1 MTAGTTRRT
10 GWVHHEA
17 YMWHDPG
24 RMRAFDPSM
33 RRWLQA
39 WEHYENPETKRRLN
53 NLLEY
58 VGFSEELVPLKPSAA
73 NFEQVTRFHTPAY
86 FEKIRE
92 LSEADGGEAGEG
104 ATFSHGGFEIAL
116 LAAGGTITAVDA
128 VLDREIDNAYALVR
142 PPGHHAERDRGRGF
156 CISGNVAIAGMHALA
171 DRGLARIATL
181 DWDVHHGNGTQ
192 QAFYDRNDALTISI
206 HQDQWYPRDSGAM
219 QETGEDDGDG
229 YNINIPL
236 PPGSGHGAY
245 VATIEQVVMPA
256 LRAFKPDLILVPSGF
271 DGGMYDPLG
280 RMMAYSETFREMT
293 GLLLQAADELCEGRL
308 VLSHE
313 GGYSPTYV
321 PFCGLAVVEQL
332 SGKTSGAAD
341 PMGDNAAGAGGQD
354 LQPHQQARISEAAT
368 MVDRLRSLEGLS

>member
-1 MTAGTTRRT
+1 
-10 GWVHHEA
+10 
-17 YMWHDPG
+17 MWHDPG

-39 WEHYENPETKRRLN
+39 WEHYESPETKRRLN

-58 VGFSEELVPLKPSAA
+58 VDFSEELVPLKPRAA
-73 NFEQVTRFHTPAY
+73 NFEQVTRFHTPEY

-92 LSEADGGEAGEG
+92 MSEADGGEAGEG

-156 CISGNVAIAGMHALA
+156 CIFGNVAIAGMHALA

-206 HQDQWYPRDSGAM
+206 HQEQWYPRDSGTM

-245 VATIEQVVMPA
+245 VATIEQVVVPA

-293 GLLLQAADELCEGRL
+293 GLLLETADELCEGRL

-321 PFCGLAVVEQL
+321 PFCGLAVVEEL

>member
-1 MTAGTTRRT
+1 MTTGTTRRT
-10 GWVHHEA
+10 GWVYHEA

-39 WEHYENPETKRRLN
+39 WEHYESPETKRRLN

-58 VGFSEELVPLKPSAA
+58 VDFSEELVPLKPRAA
-73 NFEQVTRFHTPAY
+73 NFEQVTRFHTPEY

-92 LSEADGGEAGEG
+92 MSEADGGEAGEG

-156 CISGNVAIAGMHALA
+156 CIFGNVAIAGMHALA

-206 HQDQWYPRDSGAM
+206 HQEQWYPRDSGTM

-245 VATIEQVVMPA
+245 VATIEQVVVPA

-293 GLLLQAADELCEGRL
+293 GLLLETADELCEGRL

-321 PFCGLAVVEQL
+321 PFCGLAVVEEL
-332 SGKTSGAAD
+332 SAKTSGAAD
-341 PMGDNAAGAGGQD
+341 PMGDNASGAGGQD

>member
-1 MTAGTTRRT
+1 MSTGTTRRT
-10 GWVHHEA
+10 GWVYHEA

-39 WEHYENPETKRRLN
+39 WEHYESPETKRRLN

-58 VGFSEELVPLKPSAA
+58 VDFSEELVPLKPRAA
-73 NFEQVTRFHTPAY
+73 NFEQVTRFHTPEY

-92 LSEADGGEAGEG
+92 MSEADGGEAGEG

-156 CISGNVAIAGMHALA
+156 CIFGNVAIAGMHALA

-206 HQDQWYPRDSGAM
+206 HQEQWYPRDSGTM

-245 VATIEQVVMPA
+245 VATIEQVVLPA

-293 GLLLQAADELCEGRL
+293 GLLLETADDLCEGRL

-321 PFCGLAVVEQL
+321 PFCGLAVVEEL

>member
-1 MTAGTTRRT
+1 MSTGTTRRT
-10 GWVHHEA
+10 GWVYHEA

-39 WEHYENPETKRRLN
+39 WEHYESPETKRRLN

-58 VGFSEELVPLKPSAA
+58 VDFSEELVPLKPRAA
-73 NFEQVTRFHTPAY
+73 NFEQVTRFHTPEY

-92 LSEADGGEAGEG
+92 MSEADGGEAGEG

-156 CISGNVAIAGMHALA
+156 CIFGNVAIAGMHALA

-206 HQDQWYPRDSGAM
+206 HQEQWYPRDSGTM

-245 VATIEQVVMPA
+245 VATIEQVVVPA

-293 GLLLQAADELCEGRL
+293 GLLLEAADELCEGRL

-321 PFCGLAVVEQL
+321 PFCGLAVVEEL
-332 SGKTSGAAD
+332 SGKSSGAAD

>member
-1 MTAGTTRRT
+1 MTTGTTRRT
-10 GWVHHEA
+10 GWVYHEA

-39 WEHYENPETKRRLN
+39 WEHYESPETKRRLN

-58 VGFSEELVPLKPSAA
+58 VDFSEELIPLKPRAA
-73 NFEQVTRFHTPAY
+73 NFEQVTRFHTPEY

-156 CISGNVAIAGMHALA
+156 CIFGNVAIAGMHALA

-206 HQDQWYPRDSGAM
+206 HQEQWYPRDSGTM

-245 VATIEQVVMPA
+245 VATIEQVVVPA

-293 GLLLQAADELCEGRL
+293 GLLLETADELCEGRL

-321 PFCGLAVVEQL
+321 PFCGLAVVEEL
-332 SGKTSGAAD
+332 SGKSSGAAD

>member
-1 MTAGTTRRT
+1 MTTGTTRRT
-10 GWVHHEA
+10 GWVYHEA

-39 WEHYENPETKRRLN
+39 WEHYESPETKRRLN

-58 VGFSEELVPLKPSAA
+58 VDFSEELVPLKPRAA
-73 NFEQVTRFHTPAY
+73 NFEQVTRFHTPEY

-156 CISGNVAIAGMHALA
+156 CIFGNVAIAGMHALA

-219 QETGEDDGDG
+219 EETGEDDGDG

-245 VATIEQVVMPA
+245 VATIEQVVVPA

-293 GLLLQAADELCEGRL
+293 GLLLEAADELCEGRL

-321 PFCGLAVVEQL
+321 PFCGLAVVEEL
-332 SGKTSGAAD
+332 SGKSSGAAD

-354 LQPHQQARISEAAT
+354 LQPHQQARISDAAT

>member
-1 MTAGTTRRT
+1 MTTGATRRT
-10 GWVHHEA
+10 GWVYHEA

-39 WEHYENPETKRRLN
+39 WEHYESPETKRRLN

-58 VGFSEELVPLKPSAA
+58 VDFSEELVPLKPRAA
-73 NFEQVTRFHTPAY
+73 NFEQVTRFHTPEY

-92 LSEADGGEAGEG
+92 MSEADGGEAGEG

-156 CISGNVAIAGMHALA
+156 CIFGNVAIAGMHALA

-206 HQDQWYPRDSGAM
+206 HQEQWYPRDSGTM

-245 VATIEQVVMPA
+245 VATIEQVVVPA

-293 GLLLQAADELCEGRL
+293 GLLLEAADELCEGRL

-321 PFCGLAVVEQL
+321 PFCGLAVVEEL

-354 LQPHQQARISEAAT
+354 LQPHQQTRISEAAT

>member
-1 MTAGTTRRT
+1 MTTSDQRRT
-10 GWVHHEA
+10 GWVYHEA
-17 YMWHDPG
+17 YMWHDTG
-24 RMRAFDPSM
+24 RMRAFDPTYK
-33 RRWLQA
+33 RWMQA
-39 WEHYENPETKRRLN
+39 WEHYENPDTKRRFN

-58 VGFSEELVPLKPSAA
+58 SEFSEQLTPLKPRAA
-73 NFEQVTRFHTPAY
+73 NYEQITRFHTPEY
-86 FEKIRE
+86 VEFVRQ
-92 LSEADGGEAGEG
+92 LSEGDGGDAGEG
-104 ATFSHGGFEIAL
+104 APFSHGGYEIAL

-128 VLDREIDNAYALVR
+128 VLDREVDNAYALVR

-156 CISGNVAIAGMHALA
+156 CVFGNVAIAAMHALA
-171 DRGLARIATL
+171 DRGLGRIAAL

-192 QAFYDRNDALTISI
+192 QAFYERNDVLTMSI
-206 HQDQWYPRDSGAM
+206 HQDQWFPRDSGRLD
-219 QETGEDDGDG
+219 ETGEDEGDG

-245 VATIEQVVMPA
+245 VATIEQVVVPA
-256 LRAFKPDLILVPSGF
+256 LQAFKPDLILVPSGF

-293 GLLLQAADELCEGRL
+293 RLLLAASDQLCDGRL

-321 PFCGLAVVEQL
+321 PFCGLAVVEEL
-332 SGKTSGAAD
+332 SGQISEAGD
-341 PMGDNAAGAGGQD
+341 PMADNAAGAGGQE

-368 MVDRLRSLEGLS
+368 MVDRLRSLEGVS

>member
-1 MTAGTTRRT
+1 MTTSDQRRT
-10 GWVHHEA
+10 GWVYHEA
-17 YMWHDPG
+17 YMWHDTG
-24 RMRAFDPSM
+24 RMRAFDPTYK
-33 RRWLQA
+33 RWMQA
-39 WEHYENPETKRRLN
+39 WEHYENPDTKRRFN

-58 VGFSEELVPLKPSAA
+58 SEFSEQLTPLKPRAA
-73 NFEQVTRFHTPAY
+73 NYEQITRFHTPEY
-86 FEKIRE
+86 VEFVRQ
-92 LSEADGGEAGEG
+92 LSEGDGGDAGEG
-104 ATFSHGGFEIAL
+104 APFSHGGYEIAL

-128 VLDREIDNAYALVR
+128 VLDREVDNAYALVR

-156 CISGNVAIAGMHALA
+156 CVFGNVAIAAMHALA
-171 DRGLARIATL
+171 DRGLGRIATL

-192 QAFYDRNDALTISI
+192 QAFYERNDVLTMSI
-206 HQDQWYPRDSGAM
+206 HQDQWFPRDSGRLD
-219 QETGEDDGDG
+219 ETGEDEGDG

-245 VATIEQVVMPA
+245 VATIEQVVVPA
-256 LRAFKPDLILVPSGF
+256 LQAFKPDLILVPSGF

-293 GLLLQAADELCEGRL
+293 RLLLEASDQLCDGRL

-321 PFCGLAVVEQL
+321 PFCGLAVVEEL
-332 SGKTSGAAD
+332 SGQISEAGD
-341 PMGDNAAGAGGQD
+341 PMADNAAGAGGQE

-368 MVDRLRSLEGLS
+368 MVDRLRSLEGVS

>member
-1 MTAGTTRRT
+1 MSTGTTRRT
-10 GWVHHEA
+10 GWVYHEA

-33 RRWLQA
+33 RRWLQV

-58 VGFSEELVPLKPSAA
+58 VDFSEELVPLKPRAA
-73 NFEQVTRFHTPAY
+73 NFEQVTRFHTPEY

-92 LSEADGGEAGEG
+92 MSEADGGEAGEG

-156 CISGNVAIAGMHALA
+156 CIFGNVAIAGLHALA

-219 QETGEDDGDG
+219 EETGEDDGDG

-293 GLLLQAADELCEGRL
+293 GLLLETADELCEGRL

-321 PFCGLAVVEQL
+321 PFCGLAVVEKL

>member
-1 MTAGTTRRT
+1 MTTGTTRRT
-10 GWVHHEA
+10 GWVYHEA

-39 WEHYENPETKRRLN
+39 WEHYESPETKRRLN

-58 VGFSEELVPLKPSAA
+58 VDFSEELVPLKPRAA
-73 NFEQVTRFHTPAY
+73 NFEQVTRFHTPEY

-92 LSEADGGEAGEG
+92 MSEADGGESGEG

-156 CISGNVAIAGMHALA
+156 CIFGNVAIAGMHALA

-206 HQDQWYPRDSGAM
+206 HQEQWYPRDSGTM

-245 VATIEQVVMPA
+245 VATIEQVVVPA

-293 GLLLQAADELCEGRL
+293 GLLLEAADELCEGRL

-321 PFCGLAVVEQL
+321 PFCGLAVVEEL

-341 PMGDNAAGAGGQD
+341 PMGDNAADAGGQD

>member
-1 MTAGTTRRT
+1 MTTGATRRT
-10 GWVHHEA
+10 GWVYHEA

-39 WEHYENPETKRRLN
+39 WEHYETPETKRRLN

-58 VGFSEELVPLKPSAA
+58 VDFSEELVPLKPRAA
-73 NFEQVTRFHTPAY
+73 NFEQVTRFHTPEY

-156 CISGNVAIAGMHALA
+156 CIFGNVAIAGMHALA

-219 QETGEDDGDG
+219 EETGEDDGDG

-245 VATIEQVVMPA
+245 VATIEQVVVPA
-256 LRAFKPDLILVPSGF
+256 LQAFKPDLILVPSGF

-293 GLLLQAADELCEGRL
+293 ALLLEAADELCEGRL

-321 PFCGLAVVEQL
+321 PFCGLAVVEEL
-332 SGKTSGAAD
+332 SGKTSAPPTRWATTR
-341 PMGDNAAGAGGQD
+341 PAPAVRICS
-354 LQPHQQARISEAAT
+354 RISRQGSPRQRQWSTACGPWRA
-368 MVDRLRSLEGLS
+368 